1 MSNASKTSG
10 ASGGRLPPGIVAPE
24 HRLEGEL
31 ADKKP
36 LYSEAEARAE
46 AERCLYCVDAP
57 CIKACPTEIDI
68 PTFIKKIASGN
79 VRGSAKTIFEQN
91 LLGYSCARVCP
102 VEVLCV
108 GDCVYTGWGRDPIQI
123 GRLQR
128 FATET
133 ATSAVKA
140 GAPPLLK
147 RHVDIGRASKKVA
160 CIGAGPASLAFAG
173 YLALEGHQAVVFE
186 KKAVAGGLN
195 TTGIA
200 PYKLH
205 ADDAVHEVEFVQTL
219 GVEVV
224 TGVEVGDSDGAGRIS
239 GKKLLETYDAVF
251 LGVGLGADT
260 SLGLPGEDGPGVYGA
275 TAWIEKMKLAM
286 SKSDK
291 GEIAGKRILVVGGGN
306 TAIDVARECAQLGA
320 VDVAMLYRRGT
331 DHMSGYAHE
340 MEGARV
346 DGVRLVTNALPVA
359 FVREGDSPTGKL
371 LALRVAKT
379 DENAKPIAG
388 TEHDVPCDMV
398 ALAIGQSKLRDVAKQ
413 LPGVELDK
421 RGCVACDPK
430 NGQTGNPKVFA
441 GGDCINGGKEV
452 VNAVADGRNAAR
464 TLLERWATSS
474 SAGTSALSGTISG
487 ASAE

>member
-1 MSNASKTSG
+1 MSTAGQEAKGPGN
-10 ASGGRLPPGIVAPE
+10 RLGTD
-24 HRLEGEL
+24 RLENDL
-31 ADKKP
+31 PDKKP
-36 LYSEAEARAE
+36 LYSPAEARAE

-108 GDCVYTGWGRDPIQI
+108 GDCVYNGWGRDPIQI

-133 ATSAVKA
+133 ATAK

-147 RHVDIGRASKKVA
+147 RRIEIGKTSKKVA

-173 YLALEGHQAVVFE
+173 YLALEGHEAVVFE
-186 KKAVAGGLN
+186 KKTVAGGLN

-205 ADDAVHEVEFVQTL
+205 AEDAVREVELIQSL

-224 TGVEVGDSDGAGRIS
+224 TGIEVGETDGPGHIS

-260 SLGLPGEDGPGVYGA
+260 SLGLPLEDGPGVYGA
-275 TAWIEKMKLAM
+275 TAWIERMKLEMGRAHRE
-286 SKSDK
+286 
-291 GEIAGKRILVVGGGN
+291 EIAGKNIIVVGGGN

-320 VDVAMLYRRGT
+320 ASVSMVYRRGVS
-331 DHMSGYAHE
+331 DMSGYAHE
-340 MEGARV
+340 MAGARV
-346 DGVRLVTNALPVA
+346 ENVRLVPHVQPVA
-359 FVREGDSPTGKL
+359 FVRDDAGKL
-371 LALRVAKT
+371 TGLRVAKT
-379 DENAKPIAG
+379 DDAAKPIAG
-388 TEHDVPCDMV
+388 TEHELACDMV
-398 ALAIGQSKLRDVAKQ
+398 ALAIGQSKLREIAKQ

-421 RGCVACDPK
+421 RGCITCDPA
-430 NGQTGNPKVFA
+430 NGQTGNAQVFA

-464 TLLERWATSS
+464 TLLERWASI
-474 SAGTSALSGTISG
+474 SAPANISRSTG
-487 ASAE
+487 S

>member
-1 MSNASKTSG
+1 MSTARTTASD
-10 ASGGRLPPGIVAPE
+10 AARAD
-24 HRLEGEL
+24 RLESEL

-36 LYSEAEARAE
+36 LYSEAEARTE

-79 VRGSAKTIFEQN
+79 VRGSAKTIFDQN

-108 GDCVYTGWGRDPIQI
+108 GSCVYNGWEREPIAI

-133 ATSAVKA
+133 ATSK
-140 GAPPLLK
+140 GAPVLK
-147 RHVDIGRASKKVA
+147 RRIEIGRTSKKVA

-173 YLALEGHQAVVFE
+173 YLALEGHEAVVFE
-186 KKAVAGGLN
+186 KKALAGGLN
-195 TTGIA
+195 ATGIA

-205 ADDAVHEVEFVQTL
+205 VDDALHEVEFVQSF

-224 TGVEVGDSDGAGRIS
+224 TGIEVGETDGAGRIS
-239 GKKLLETYDAVF
+239 CKKLLETYDAVF

-260 SLGLPGEDGPGVYGA
+260 VLGIPGEDGPGVHGA
-275 TAWIEKMKLAM
+275 TAWIERMKLEM
-286 SKSDK
+286 KVGHK
-291 GEIAGKRILVVGGGN
+291 GEIAGKNIVVVGGGN

-320 VDVAMLYRRGT
+320 ASVNMIYRRGVAE
-331 DHMSGYAHE
+331 MSGYAHE
-340 MEGARV
+340 MEGALI
-346 DGVRLVTNALPVA
+346 DGVRLAPHLQPVA
-359 FVREGDSPTGKL
+359 FVRDGGESGKGQL
-371 LALRVAKT
+371 TAIRVART
-379 DENAKPIAG
+379 DEHAKPIPG
-388 TEHDVPCDMV
+388 TEHDLPCDMV

-464 TLLERWATSS
+464 TLLERWASS
-474 SAGTSALSGTISG
+474 SVSSALTGASSG
-487 ASAE
+487 AGAE

>member
-1 MSNASKTSG
+1 MSTAG
-10 ASGGRLPPGIVAPE
+10 QPAPE
-24 HRLEGEL
+24 PAPRPAPVPAADRLENEL

-36 LYSEAEARAE
+36 LYSAAEARAE

-108 GDCVYTGWGRDPIQI
+108 GDCVYNGWGRDPIQI

-133 ATSAVKA
+133 AMKAEKA
-140 GAPPLLK
+140 GGRAVLK
-147 RHVDIGRASKKVA
+147 RRISMGQTSKKVA

-173 YLALEGHQAVVFE
+173 YLALEGHHAVVFE
-186 KKAVAGGLN
+186 KKAIAGGLN

-205 ADDAVHEVEFVQTL
+205 ATDAVHEVEFVQSL

-224 TGVEVGDSDGAGRIS
+224 TGIEIGDTDGPGRIS

-260 SLGLPGEDGPGVYGA
+260 TLGIPGEDGAGVFGA
-275 TAWIEKMKLAM
+275 TAWIERMKLAM
-286 SKSDK
+286 GVAHRKD
-291 GEIAGKRILVVGGGN
+291 IAGKTVIVVGGGN

-320 VDVAMLYRRGT
+320 ASVSMTYRRGAA
-331 DHMSGYAHE
+331 DMSGYAHE
-340 MEGARV
+340 MEGARLEN
-346 DGVRLVTNALPVA
+346 VRLVPHVQPVA
-359 FVREGDSPTGKL
+359 FLRDPSGKL
-371 LALRVAKT
+371 VALRVAKT

-388 TEHDVPCDMV
+388 TEHDLPCDMA

-413 LPGVELDK
+413 LPGVELDT
-421 RGCVACDPK
+421 RGCVACDPAS
-430 NGQTGNPKVFA
+430 GQTGNPKVFA

-464 TLLERWATSS
+464 ILLERWATSS
-474 SAGTSALSGTISG
+474 TTSTATGPIAHTGS
-487 ASAE
+487 

>member
-1 MSNASKTSG
+1 MSNARPSTPH
-10 ASGGRLPPGIVAPE
+10 LPSD
-24 HRLEGEL
+24 RLENDL

-79 VRGSAKTIFEQN
+79 TRGSAKTIFEQN

-108 GDCVYTGWGRDPIQI
+108 GDCVYNGWGRDPIQI

-133 ATSAVKA
+133 ATTAVKN
-140 GAPPLLK
+140 GAPALLK
-147 RHVDIGRASKKVA
+147 RRIDIGQTSKKVA

-205 ADDAVHEVEFVQTL
+205 AEDAVHEVEFVQEL

-224 TGVEVGDSDGAGRIS
+224 TGVEVGETDGAGRIS
-239 GKKLLETYDAVF
+239 GKKLLDTYDAVF

-260 SLGLPGEDGPGVYGA
+260 MLGIPGEDGPGVFGA
-275 TAWIEKMKLAM
+275 TAWIERMKLDM
-286 SKSDK
+286 SRAHRE
-291 GEIAGKRILVVGGGN
+291 EIAGKNVVIVGGGN
-306 TAIDVARECAQLGA
+306 TAIDVARECALLGA
-320 VDVAMLYRRGT
+320 GSVSMLYRRGAA
-331 DHMSGYAHE
+331 DMSGYAHE
-340 MEGARV
+340 MEGARIEN
-346 DGVRLVTNALPVA
+346 VRLVPHVLPVA
-359 FVREGDSPTGKL
+359 FVRDATGKL
-371 LALRVAKT
+371 TALRVANT
-379 DENAKPIAG
+379 DENAKTIAG
-388 TEHDVPCDMV
+388 TEHDIPCDMV

-464 TLLERWATSS
+464 TLLERWASLQAPSPLTH
-474 SAGTSALSGTISG
+474 AAPGTGS
-487 ASAE
+487 

>member
-1 MSNASKTSG
+1 MSNAVNAG
-10 ASGGRLPPGIVAPE
+10 ARGGRLTQGVSKD
-24 HRLEGEL
+24 RLESEL
-31 ADKKP
+31 KDKKP

-68 PTFIKKIASGN
+68 PTFIKKISSCN

-108 GDCVYTGWGRDPIQI
+108 GDCVYNGWGRDPIQI

-133 ATSAVKA
+133 ATAK
-140 GAPPLLK
+140 GAAPVMK

-186 KKAVAGGLN
+186 KKSVAGGLN

-205 ADDAVHEVEFVQTL
+205 ADDAVHEVEFVQSL

-239 GKKLLETYDAVF
+239 GKKLLDTYDAVF

-260 SLGLPGEDGPGVYGA
+260 SLGIPGEDGPGVYGA
-275 TAWIEKMKLAM
+275 TAWIEKMKLGM
-286 SKSDK
+286 SVADK
-291 GEIAGKRILVVGGGN
+291 GEIAGKNIVIVGGGN

-320 VDVAMLYRRGT
+320 LHVAMLYRRGT
-331 DHMSGYAHE
+331 EHMSGYAHE
-340 MEGARV
+340 MAGARV
-346 DGVRLVTNALPVA
+346 EGVRLVTNVQPVA
-359 FVREGDSPTGKL
+359 FVREGDASTGKL
-371 LALRVAKT
+371 VALRVAKT

-388 TEHDVPCDMV
+388 TEHDIPCDMV

-430 NGQTGNPKVFA
+430 NGQTGNAKVFA

-464 TLLERWATSS
+464 TLLERWGRLTSNPSPGTGEGGTLATKE
-474 SAGTSALSGTISG
+474 TG
-487 ASAE
+487 AE